1 MKYKKFVATVISA
14 LLLVSGILPG
24 PTKALA
30 KEAKD
35 VQDINKKIN
44 LSLDESIEMAL
55 ENNTLLKIEE
65 EEYEKSKIERSEAK
79 YTSDKIERGQDRM
92 KLLSSVPISVLPIG
106 QQYKMAQ
113 TDSLLFSFEGAQGK
127 DLAPRL
133 KEAEELVAKKN
144 LQLKEQDL
152 RIDVERAYNSVLL
165 AEDNLKIT
173 KVQLNRANTLLKN
186 AKVSYKQG
194 VVAKDS
200 LLMAEAGVANANS
213 NLFEAQKKLDLAKM
227 NLNKIMGR
235 ELTAPLVL
243 TTKFEYNPKDL
254 GDVEEKVQSA
264 LKLRPEAIRVREM
277 REVANLNAKLALKY
291 YASNTYVYQKAKVDA
306 NKADFA
312 VKEAEDSITLAVRAA
327 YLSAADSIESLKA
340 SEKVKKMAKETYRI
354 TDLKQKNQVATTAD
368 VLEAMEKLNQAELL
382 YTSSVY
388 NYNVAV
394 AELDNW
400 AGKELE

>member
-1 MKYKKFVATVISA
+1 MLSV
-14 LLLVSGILPG
+14 LLLVTVFLPG
-24 PTKALA
+24 STKALA
-30 KEAKD
+30 KEVKD
-35 VQDINKKIN
+35 AQDINKRIN
-44 LSLDESIEMAL
+44 FSLDDSIETAL
-55 ENNTLLKIEE
+55 ENNTLLKIEV

-106 QQYKMAQ
+106 QQYKIAQ

-165 AEDNLKIT
+165 AEDNLRIA
-173 KVQLNRANTLLKN
+173 KVQLDRANTLLKN
-186 AKVSYKQG
+186 AKVSYEQG

-200 LLMAEAGVANANS
+200 LLMAEAGVANAKS

-243 TTKFEYNPKDL
+243 TTRFEYNPKEL
-254 GDVEEKVQSA
+254 GDVEGKVDSA
-264 LKLRPEAIRVREM
+264 LKLRPEVIRVREM
-277 REVANLNAKLALKY
+277 KEVANLNAKLALKY
-291 YASNTYVYQKAKVDA
+291 YASNTYVYKKAKVDA
-306 NKADFA
+306 NKADLA
-312 VKEAEDSITLAVRAA
+312 VKEAEDGITLAVRAA

-340 SEKVKKMAKETYRI
+340 SEKVRKMAEETYRI
-354 TDLKQKNQVATTAD
+354 ADLKQKNQVATTAD
-368 VLEAMEKLNQAELL
+368 VLEAMEKLNKAELL

-400 AGKELE
+400 AGKGLE